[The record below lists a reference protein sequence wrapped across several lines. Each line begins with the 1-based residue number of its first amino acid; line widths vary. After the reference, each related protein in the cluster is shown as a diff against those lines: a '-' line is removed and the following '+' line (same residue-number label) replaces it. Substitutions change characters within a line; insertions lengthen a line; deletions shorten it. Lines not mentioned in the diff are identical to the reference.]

1 MLTADDKTD
10 RESMRAQAQA
20 REAQRLDAIHSSKWS
35 PAQFA
40 PHALRWLQQNDKT
53 SRLFTLPTA
62 ESSSKAPETLE
73 PAAMPRARPGS
84 FSANPVVS
92 IVKPHLGPLLH
103 ALVLDSSLAFAI
115 ITALDNWKQWSD
127 KGGMRRE
134 DLDALMQSGGH
145 GGGEDDDE
153 TRTETVS
160 PAAALAMAS
169 LVAAVIGSIGDGNS
183 AGGMGP
189 PVEALLS
196 HDLRECLKMWP
207 KVRLG

>member
-1 MLTADDKTD
+1 
-10 RESMRAQAQA
+10 MRASVQAK
-20 REAQRLDAIHSSKWS
+20 EAQRLDAIHSSKWS

-40 PHALRWLQQNDKT
+40 PHALRWLQQNEKT
-53 SRLFTLPTA
+53 SRLFTSSA
-62 ESSSKAPETLE
+62 SDSSKGPDTLE
-73 PAAMPRARPGS
+73 PAAMPRIRPSS
-84 FSANPVVS
+84 FSANPIMSV
-92 IVKPHLGPLLH
+92 VKPHLGPLLH
-103 ALVLDSSLAFAI
+103 GLVLDSSLAFAVVS
-115 ITALDNWKQWSD
+115 ALDNWKQWSD

-134 DLDALMQSGGH
+134 DLEALMQSGNH
-145 GGGEDDDE
+145 GEEDG
-153 TRTETVS
+153 TETEAIS